1 MTILTRFLYDE
12 QEVKLS
18 FISAML
24 KQRDICECY
33 YWASELYYSN
43 IDIFQLLLQI
53 YNDYYAMLN
62 PFFEHFIIKKMNQW
76 IYSKNI
82 DHVFYC
88 IINMY
93 VLKHDYKVFIMRQL
107 YNTNT
112 YPTIIQINKK
122 KQLTF
127 KINKEELFSLFDAK
141 FHHLLVSIKYIRYN
155 NICY

>member
-1 MTILTRFLYDE
+1 MTTLTRFLYDE

-76 IYSKNI
+76 ISSKNI
-82 DHVFYC
+82 DHVFY
-88 IINMY
+88 
-93 VLKHDYKVFIMRQL
+93 
-107 YNTNT
+107 
-112 YPTIIQINKK
+112 
-122 KQLTF
+122 
-127 KINKEELFSLFDAK
+127 
-141 FHHLLVSIKYIRYN
+141 
-155 NICY
+155 